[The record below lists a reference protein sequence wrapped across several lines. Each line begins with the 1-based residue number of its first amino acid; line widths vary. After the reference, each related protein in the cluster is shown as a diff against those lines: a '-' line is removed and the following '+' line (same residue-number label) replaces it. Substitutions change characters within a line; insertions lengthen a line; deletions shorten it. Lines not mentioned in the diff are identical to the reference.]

1 MDRRQHRLA
10 THDEVSVRV
19 PDGSQGHR
27 RGPLCGLRRPRPAP
41 GCRRQDDP
49 RRARDEFHD
58 RVQVDLQG
66 RRAHVLPRP
75 REGRGGRPRR
85 EEPRALRRPD
95 SRRPGQPLGHLSRHG
110 DQRGGR
116 PHRPRGHG
124 VQGRRGAALLPDE
137 PWPLRAAGHGDD
149 RQRLHRAHHP
159 HAPHGVRRRVEPAHR
174 AADGGIGRLTYR
186 ERAPHPALADYIA
199 CTWADE
205 ARPGLRVL
213 PDGCIDIVWIGDEAL
228 TVAGPDTQ
236 ANVIGLA
243 EGTLT
248 VGIRF
253 RPGRAPGFLRMDAQ
267 ELTDQSVGLDA
278 LWGADAKLLAD
289 ALASAPSVEGKQ
301 AILEAALL
309 ERLEEVREVDPD
321 VDAALDVIVA
331 APSQTRIGAL
341 SRDLNISERHL
352 RRRFEQAIGYGP
364 KTFGRVL
371 RFRAFLSLVEEH
383 GYSIAQAAAE
393 AGYAD
398 QAHLTRECNDLAGL
412 PPAELLKVRNVQDP

>member
-1 MDRRQHRLA
+1 M
-10 THDEVSVRV
+10 
-19 PDGSQGHR
+19 
-27 RGPLCGLRRPRPAP
+27 
-41 GCRRQDDP
+41 
-49 RRARDEFHD
+49 
-58 RVQVDLQG
+58 
-66 RRAHVLPRP
+66 
-75 REGRGGRPRR
+75 
-85 EEPRALRRPD
+85 
-95 SRRPGQPLGHLSRHG
+95 
-110 DQRGGR
+110 
-116 PHRPRGHG
+116 
-124 VQGRRGAALLPDE
+124 
-137 PWPLRAAGHGDD
+137 
-149 RQRLHRAHHP
+149 
-159 HAPHGVRRRVEPAHR
+159 EPAHR

-186 ERAPHPALADYIA
+186 ERNPHPALADFIA

-228 TVAGPDTQ
+228 TVAGPDTA
-236 ANVIGLA
+236 ANVIGLP

-248 VGIRF
+248 VGVRF
-253 RPGRAPGFLRMDAQ
+253 RPGRAPGFLRTDAQ

-278 LWGADAKLLAD
+278 LWGADANLLAD

-309 ERLEEVREVDPD
+309 ERLDEVLELDSD
-321 VDAALDVIVA
+321 VDAALDVIA
-331 APSQTRIGAL
+331 SAPSKTRIGAL

-352 RRRFEQAIGYGP
+352 RRRFERAIGYGP

-383 GYSIAQAAAE
+383 GYPIGQAAAE